1 MTKEPIKIQ
10 DDGPQEPIPTNGN
23 GITRVAAKLLK
34 ARTLFHSK
42 QVTKTGKNEFAKY
55 LYFELSD
62 FLPQALSA
70 FGEVGLVGIVSF
82 TREEAT
88 LLIVDTESGERLPI
102 TSPMSEANLRGCH
115 PVQNLGA
122 VQTYTRRYLWAA
134 AMELVEGD
142 PVDSSEPAD
151 KTEHAQERLP
161 TRPVAKP
168 SAEAVKTPPRGVQ
181 RQETASGGLVAW
193 RGHLLEV
200 KPVPQTNAKGDYTVW
215 FIKVQ
220 FPDGEVKECATFSD
234 ERGTEAQFWP
244 PDDEVILKVRPSTR
258 KPGKFEFMGLQQIAE
273 APELELVQDE

>member
-1 MTKEPIKIQ
+1 MTKEDNITEDKI
-10 DDGPQEPIPTNGN
+10 TK
-23 GITRVAAKLLK
+23 VAGKLLK

-70 FGEVGLVGIVSF
+70 FSEVGLIGIVSF
-82 TREEAT
+82 SKEYAE
-88 LLIVDTESGERLPI
+88 LMIVDTESGERLMI
-102 TSPMSEANLRGCH
+102 LSPMSEASLRGCH

-142 PVDSSEPAD
+142 PVDSSAPVENS
-151 KTEHAQERLP
+151 KEQVGP
-161 TRPVAKP
+161 TPRAKP
-168 SAEAVKTPPRGVQ
+168 PIEAVKTPPRGVQ
-181 RQETASGGLVAW
+181 RQETASGGLIPW

-200 KPVPQTNAKGDYTVW
+200 KPVPQTNSKGDYTVW

-220 FPDGEVKECATFSD
+220 LPDGDVKECATFSD
-234 ERGTEAQFWP
+234 EKGTEAQFWP
-244 PDDEVILKVRPSTR
+244 PEDEVILKVRPSTR
-258 KPGKFEFMGLQQIAE
+258 KPGKFEFMGLQQIVE
-273 APELELVQDE
+273 EPELELVKDEE